1 MLSPPRDAESAA
13 RDAARD
19 AALIAA
25 IRDGD
30 PAALESL
37 ARTYGE
43 SLIRYSAR
51 FVESIDRAREV
62 VQDVFFVLWRDRA
75 TLTITRDVAA
85 YLFWRTRNHAR
96 HVAHADRSSRARDAR
111 WTTDWHDG
119 AASRPSSADSADAA
133 DVRAS
138 VWDAL
143 SGVPP
148 RCREVFMLVWDE
160 QLSYAE
166 VATILGISIPT
177 ARNQMSRA
185 LKHLVAVLGSRFGER

>member
-1 MLSPPRDAESAA
+1 MLSFPRDAESAA
-13 RDAARD
+13 RNAARD

-25 IRDGD
+25 VRDGD
-30 PAALESL
+30 PAALETL
-37 ARTYGE
+37 ARTYAE

-51 FVESIDRAREV
+51 FVDSVDRAREV
-62 VQDVFFVLWRDRA
+62 VQDVFFMLWRDRA
-75 TLTITRDVAA
+75 TLTITRDVGA

-96 HVAHADRSSRARDAR
+96 HVAQSDRSARARDAR
-111 WTTDWHDG
+111 WTADQHDD
-119 AASRPSSADSADAA
+119 STTRRADHATDAA
-133 DVRAS
+133 DTRAV
-138 VWDAL
+138 VWDTLA
-143 SGVPP
+143 GVPP

-185 LKHLVAVLGSRFGER
+185 LKHLVAVLGPRFRGA